1 MGIRQHKFIEQNTN
15 EMVYFEI
22 EYTDETDYQNKVSA
36 IVSANQGITLDP
48 NQERQED
55 SPPQHNELEDSGEYR
70 QLS

>member
-1 MGIRQHKFIEQNTN
+1 MGIRQHKFIEQDTN

-36 IVSANQGITLDP
+36 IVNANKGVSLDP
-48 NQERQED
+48 NETREED
-55 SPPQHNELEDSGEYR
+55 SPPQHYELEDSGEYI

>member
-1 MGIRQHKFIEQNTN
+1 MGIRHHKFIEQNTN

-36 IVSANQGITLDP
+36 IVSANKGITLDP
-48 NQERQED
+48 NQEREED
-55 SPPQHNELEDSGEYR
+55 APPQHNELEDSGEYR